1 MSCFALQLIP
11 VGSISDGTFWQLPF
25 HTDLCQAHPPMTQVS
40 GAPRVVLQVHRD
52 LLSALGVGKGVV
64 SRLLAFV

>member
-40 GAPRVVLQVHRD
+40 GAPRVVLQVPLCTVISFPH
-52 LLSALGVGKGVV
+52 SAWARG
-64 SRLLAFV
+64 S